1 MKLKKT
7 LILTVILSL
16 ISITV
21 WEFYWRSQGYTADL
35 DDDKYLWAKAR
46 HKLEKATEDDVVII
60 GSSRVLFDLQL
71 DVWESE
77 TGIKPIQ
84 LASAGSIPLPVFNDI
99 VERTDFKGTLVVGVT
114 PPLFFS
120 TTYPGTFFWKRADS
134 RINFYKNR
142 TYAQRLNYSL
152 AVPLQ
157 NTFAFLSNDEEEWYD
172 DINLKALLR
181 RVSLPQ
187 RTEKPLEPPFYRFQD
202 INIDRNVR
210 MKGRMV
216 TDTAFANSVKNVWE
230 FMVSGDRPPPDKES
244 TINYFLEDLKKFTAR
259 GGKIILVRAP
269 SDGMFRDLE
278 NKGMSR
284 NEFWDELV
292 EKAGVPAYH
301 FEDYEGLNQFILPE
315 WSHLSAEDA
324 DLFTKRLVKILL
336 EDNVIPT
343 QKTN

>member
-1 MKLKKT
+1 MKLKQT
-7 LILTVILSL
+7 LILTVIFSL
-16 ISITV
+16 LSITV
-21 WEFYWRSQGYTADL
+21 WELYWRSQGYTADL

-46 HKLEKATEDDVVII
+46 HKVEKATENDVVII

-134 RINFYKNR
+134 RINFYKKR

-157 NTFAFLSNDEEEWYD
+157 NTFAFISNDEEGWYD
-172 DINLKALLR
+172 DINLKALLK

-187 RTEKPLEPPFYRFQD
+187 RTKNPKEPPFYRFQD
-202 INIDRNVR
+202 IDINRNVR
-210 MKGRMV
+210 MKDRMV
-216 TDTAFANSVKNVWE
+216 TDTAFANSVKIVWKS
-230 FMVSGDRPPPDKES
+230 MVSGDRPPPDKES
-244 TINYFLEDLKKFTAR
+244 TINYFLKDAKKFTAR

-269 SDGMFRDLE
+269 SDGFFRNLE
-278 NKGMSR
+278 NMGMPR
-284 NEFWDELV
+284 TEFWDELV

-301 FEDYEGLNQFILPE
+301 FEDHDGLNEFILPE

-336 EDNVIPT
+336 DDNVIPT
-343 QKTN
+343 KKTN